1 MGSKRLETEARVA
14 VTEETTERGMAAT
27 PTGGRSSRI

>member
-27 PTGGRSSRI
+27 QPFRKSVGR